1 MASSGILRRVAL
13 ERTDARCMRWLLVTD
28 NVPSSPI
35 VATLMMQALG
45 SSETS
50 VLTRAT
56 RRNIQED
63 DILYGTSYSFNYM
76 TRTEDE
82 KRGA

>member
-1 MASSGILRRVAL
+1 MSAKHHDLIKH
-13 ERTDARCMRWLLVTD
+13 RTIDNVQGYENLLVTD

-35 VATLMMQALG
+35 LVTVIMETLR

-56 RRNIQED
+56 RRGVPED
-63 DILYGTSYSFNYM
+63 GILHM
-76 TRTEDE
+76 PCVRLRTYF
-82 KRGA
+82 